1 MLDYRIHT
9 FIKLC
14 DLMNYRAT
22 AQALNMT
29 QPAVTQ
35 HIHFLEKT
43 YGCKLFQYADK
54 KLSQTP
60 EGKALEQYLR
70 SASCNESHF
79 MQTIHHPQVKRLS
92 IGATKTIGDY
102 VMKDMVKKLL
112 HRSDIELT
120 LLVENTTR
128 LLERLNTSELDIA
141 LIEGYFDKHSYGHQL
156 IRKEPL
162 VGICAKHHP
171 FAQREIQLEDM
182 FQEKLIMR
190 EAGSGTRS
198 ILEHFLYL
206 HNYSIDAFA
215 AKASISSFPLIQSCV
230 ADNCG
235 ISLVYETIAK
245 NDKNL
250 ATFTIKDTEI
260 FHEFNYVYLK
270 DTEGPELFSF
280 FDLTEIASSETRA

>member
-1 MLDYRIHT
+1 MLDYRTHT

-35 HIHFLEKT
+35 HIHFLEKA
-43 YGCKLFQYADK
+43 YGCKLFQYTDK
-54 KLSQTP
+54 KLSKTP

-70 SASCNESHF
+70 SASCNELHF
-79 MQTIHHPQVKRLS
+79 MEGLNGPQITRLS

-102 VMKDMVKKLL
+102 VLGDIVKNLL
-112 HRSDIELT
+112 HRSDVELT
-120 LLVENTTR
+120 LLIENTSQ
-128 LLERLNTSELDIA
+128 LLERLNTLELDIA
-141 LIEGYFDKHSYGHQL
+141 LIEGYFDKHIYGHQL

-162 VGICAKHHP
+162 AGICAKTHP
-171 FAQREIQLEDM
+171 FAQKQVQLEDI

-198 ILEHFLYL
+198 IFEHFLYL
-206 HNYSIDAFA
+206 HNYSIDTFA
-215 AKASISSFPLIQSCV
+215 TRASISSFPLIQACV

-235 ISLVYETIAK
+235 ISFVYETIAK
-245 NDKNL
+245 SDKNL
-250 ATFTIKDTEI
+250 ATFTIKDAEI

-270 DTEGPELFSF
+270 NTKGPDLFPF
-280 FDLTEIASSETRA
+280 LTL